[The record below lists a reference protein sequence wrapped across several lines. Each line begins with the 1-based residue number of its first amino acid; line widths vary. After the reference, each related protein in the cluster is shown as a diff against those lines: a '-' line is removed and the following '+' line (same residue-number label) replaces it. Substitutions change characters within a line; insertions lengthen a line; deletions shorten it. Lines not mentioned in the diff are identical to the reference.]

1 VAIKLLTKEEAAI
14 AQKEYGNETPNNNQ
28 NYLSPSVKD
37 KSIPL
42 SEEELELIKS
52 ETLLDE
58 APKPSKLPFTITL
71 GDKLK
76 NSYASTQDLTP
87 AEVAEGMKIGK
98 YIGLPAEYFIGNEE
112 AQKLAKEAAQ
122 KKQENEID
130 WDGMAERFPN
140 LANYLSNP
148 LKMASAKDVIE
159 ELGELEQTFKKH
171 SSGVSGSWEKPGL
184 IQRAGKVVGDIF
196 KGLGMA
202 IPAGMG
208 ETVAS
213 GAKLAELGSE
223 LMGGDKWLRPWW
235 EKYIPD
241 SAYEPLRPVFEK
253 GSEILKKVIPLPK
266 SFNEPLPENM
276 RDIENVGFSD
286 LLYQGMAPLEE
297 EAGKLSKP
305 GRFTYRIAKPIPN
318 IVLSGTAGAALATGL
333 KSAAAQGVIQM
344 TPFVL
349 SAAGSYAKEAELD
362 GASPLQQAA
371 YGTVMGI
378 MEGLTEKIPFDT
390 WFKIGGK
397 VGIKNWIKSM
407 TVEGLQELIIDPI
420 ANITKKFMDIA
431 PDMEWVGEGGVFDVK
446 QMGESFVGGVGTGAL
461 MAGGSSIANRV
472 LSRMMNNYDESMTR
486 VDQAKNDSEV
496 YKQIGEMAA
505 NSQYLERLPEGFRE
519 LVEANTKDGKLENIY
534 IDTENLMTF
543 FQEANPDIP
552 AEQSLQIV
560 AEELGI
566 REQLQEAIDT
576 NKPLRI
582 PYAVWLEK
590 VVKTPLYKQ
599 MEQHIKFSEEG
610 LTLFQAREEEKRV
623 GEMIAEEQ
631 KRAEKYIKSN
641 ESLQI
646 GYDTVYNDIKEKL
659 IAAGRPKVEAE
670 AGARLWASR
679 AVAESVRR
687 NINPIEWYM
696 GQNKPDIVKVD
707 FMPSEISEDVKAT
720 LSPQER
726 EFIDILAEQ
735 NQPIEAIEADIRKEY
750 ERILQD
756 QVNYLNETKTKGVQ
770 QGSLVIDE
778 VTGKVVDRV
787 GRQSKNLKW
796 YRDFYAEKGRAP
808 SQKEI
813 RELALK
819 QLREGYLDDTAEIPA
834 NLDFISLENTLEG
847 IRNLKEKISGR
858 TVAQSYNQ
866 ANDLLK
872 GEGGLN
878 GKALYVNG
886 KLVYPKDILKT
897 AHRYM
902 GSFDYDAAEG
912 GYEDAGHDAFYTGR
926 AMLEGDEG
934 AIAEPYDE
942 PGVHIT
948 KKNDA
953 FFLRYD
959 SDDFLKNNYGLTK
972 EKAFDKFF
980 DAATALYRDGHR
992 GKLYISELDYVGT
1005 IEEFTGNAAAQE
1017 GTFSQAA
1024 NIEGMENTEE
1034 FKKWFKGSKVVD
1046 EQGKPLITY
1055 HATNED
1061 FNEFDFNRLGEFT
1074 SRNTNE
1080 KEPAVMAGLGAW
1092 TNTQPLAE
1100 KTVQKYNKKVYMSI
1114 KNPLEITFDDLWDL
1128 AKNYNSGKEL
1138 RSALLDDGY
1147 DGLKVDDSEF
1157 GETSYVAFSSDQIKI
1172 IPEDSG
1178 SKKKSA
1184 QMNLGEDQG
1193 SSFYQTDSKAFKKW
1207 FGDSK
1212 VVDEQ
1217 GKPLVVYHG
1226 TLKPGFTEFNPS
1238 TIGDTFGADERGFFF
1253 ISDPKIASTYA
1264 ETNSY
1269 GASREGGGVYP
1280 AYISLK
1286 KPLILDDLFL
1296 KKEGMAPIGKNN
1308 EDVISFWDNYQSLI
1322 LEWADDKKADGVILV
1337 DNTGKKPV
1345 KMIVAFKPNQIKS
1358 IYNQG
1363 TFDPNDPNI
1372 LMQDINAQVNINKE
1386 SSVITLFKTANASSF
1401 LHESAHLFLNDTFE
1415 FVKSGQADEEYL
1427 NYWGKIAKHLD
1438 VKEDQETLTTEQQE
1452 KFAREFEAY
1461 LREGKA
1467 PSEGLRKAFSAFR
1480 RWLTRIYRDITG
1492 LGVEVTDE
1500 VREIMDRMLAT
1511 EEEIREREVYNGYD
1525 KDLIKE
1531 SDVSPATWKKLQ
1543 DLKEKAHEMAIE
1555 QLMKPQMDELKPEYG
1570 EWLEQERE
1578 NVRKIVQEEV
1588 GKLPIFQV
1596 MEAVRMSFG
1605 QVKDVKDIARRY
1617 INKAEGITNEGIA
1630 KFEAIADAYGY
1641 TSGDHLAQKIV
1652 NAPLFVDEVNYRVET
1667 HMAQYADLRERA
1679 DIKYEA
1685 EKAVRNDG
1693 RLDLMSLERAILLD
1707 LIKKEELSQA
1717 VRQRAL
1723 ERARIHTAAAKRYA
1737 KAILADKPY
1746 REAQAATSYF
1756 AAERNAAVKEAGY
1769 YNAKDYEKAAKY
1781 AEQRILNHALA
1792 TEALKVKGEVE
1803 KSFKYLDKW
1812 QKQKRPDK
1820 IGQDHLN
1827 QIDKILNRFG
1837 LRELTQNAIE
1847 DTTTLNDWIKAHTA
1861 EDYDEA
1867 AIPPDIANEAFAKN
1881 YKNLT
1886 LGELRDLV
1894 SAIKNIE
1901 MVARNENRLLTDDQK
1916 REFQAVVD
1924 SVVASIKSKNKVNFP
1939 KSYDPNQ
1946 TAIDK
1951 AAHYLRGFVAA
1962 HKKVE
1967 YIVRALDGY
1976 KDQGPLWDL
1985 IIKPMMRG
1993 MDKEYKLRAEMGNK
2007 LEKIYRKHYGK
2018 ETHKLAETKV
2028 HVEEV
2033 AHLFPKG
2040 LTKENVLAMA
2050 LNWGTESNRIRL
2062 IDAYNESIELNGED
2076 VKEIVQM
2083 YRSRLKPSEQGD
2095 VSNYD
2100 IILQYKRDQIKA
2112 GVQAAFDQ
2120 VMTEA
2125 DWRFVQS
2132 VWDFIGSYWP
2142 QIAADK
2148 KVRTG
2153 VEPVKL
2159 PTATVETRYGAF
2171 EGGYYP
2177 VSYDP
2182 RMSEKASRQQEE
2194 NSLKELFNLSFMKP
2208 STRRSFEKER
2218 VDKVFNRPLD
2228 LHLSVIDKHLS
2239 DVAHSVSF
2247 TNAIRDADKL
2257 LNNQQIQ
2264 RAIKEAVGDET
2275 YKQFRP
2281 WLQGIAR
2288 EGRDTATVGPWAAV
2302 EKILSRAR
2310 IGSSIV
2316 NMGFKMT
2323 TAFSQIAGIVPV
2335 MDKIGARRTAAGV
2348 MEFYKKMIT
2357 GKAKE
2362 DIDFVFSKSEMMKNR
2377 MQNRDRDIKDATRKL
2392 LAKNQL
2398 DEVKD
2403 SYFSLTGLFDLAV
2416 CMPTWIASYNKS
2428 IEEQVKSGK
2437 GEVNE
2442 ETAIRYA
2449 DLVVRETQGSGD
2461 IVNMA
2466 AVQRGTEIQKLLTQ
2480 FYSYFSVYANRQIE
2494 AFDRAKRNGE
2504 YSQLVSF
2511 AMYWWFFPAVVS
2523 ELLAGRGPDDDDE
2536 QAGWWASTLL
2546 RYPFDGFII
2555 LRDLANSIGPGG
2567 FGFELSPSAEAFA
2580 KTVQFLNLLPKTISG
2595 DAEPGKLLKTGFEA
2609 GGYWLQYP
2617 SKQISTTVGN
2627 IYEAMV
2633 EGEDFYLRDLF
2644 FPKPKSR
2651 R

>member
-1 VAIKLLTKEEAAI
+1 MALDFLTDKKEE
-14 AQKEYGNETPNNNQ
+14 QGKGPVF
-28 NYLSPSVKD
+28 SPSTSLPFLSDQKPGLVDVYNGVMDADPVKTA
-37 KSIPL
+37 KVISFAR
-42 SEEELELIKS
+42 K
-52 ETLLDE
+52 LDE
-58 APKPSKLPFTITL
+58 PEVFVEKNLPEIE
-71 GDKLK
+71 KSA
-76 NSYASTQDLTP
+76 NSPTMQYW
-87 AEVAEGMKIGK
+87 
-98 YIGLPAEYFIGNEE
+98 
-112 AQKLAKEAAQ
+112 AQFE
-122 KKQENEID
+122 QENPIT
-130 WDGMAERFPN
+130 AS
-140 LANYLSNP
+140 YLSNP
-148 LKMASAKDVIE
+148 ANMAAAKDVVD
-159 ELGELEQTFKKH
+159 ELGFFEKLINSAKTGFQSGEMNVEYSRLGWQQLMGTLRTGQRSLEGEQRLKELEKAMQ
-171 SSGVSGSWEKPGL
+171 GVKRPEGFAPFYYASEQLPNMLLMGE
-184 IQRAGKVVGDIF
+184 
-196 KGLGMA
+196 KGLERG
-202 IPAGMG
+202 
-208 ETVAS
+208 
-213 GAKLAELGSE
+213 
-223 LMGGDKWLRPWW
+223 
-235 EKYIPD
+235 
-241 SAYEPLRPVFEK
+241 
-253 GSEILKKVIPLPK
+253 LP
-266 SFNEPLPENM
+266 
-276 RDIENVGFSD
+276 
-286 LLYQGMAPLEE
+286 
-297 EAGKLSKP
+297 
-305 GRFTYRIAKPIPN
+305 
-318 IVLSGTAGAALATGL
+318 TAGAFGLGALALGQLGPQVLVPEEVLTVPGAALTGL
-333 KSAAAQGVIQM
+333 TAGGRIGVAEAGAILEGGAAFREFINIKDKNGNPINPQLAAEAALAVGLINAGLEYASMNLLLKTIPGGSKVLDFMGKEEIKKLAKKQTGKTVLIQGVKRYLQNIAGEVGTEIAQEAITAGGGQLLQGEVDLGEIVRRSMQVVSPTIQS
-344 TPFVL
+344 TILFGLPGL
-349 SAAGSYAKEAELD
+349 
-362 GASPLQQAA
+362 GAHTIQGMQNVQQA
-371 YGTVMGI
+371 
-378 MEGLTEKIPFDT
+378 
-390 WFKIGGK
+390 
-397 VGIKNWIKSM
+397 
-407 TVEGLQELIIDPI
+407 Q
-420 ANITKKFMDIA
+420 
-431 PDMEWVGEGGVFDVK
+431 
-446 QMGESFVGGVGTGAL
+446 
-461 MAGGSSIANRV
+461 
-472 LSRMMNNYDESMTR
+472 
-486 VDQAKNDSEV
+486 VDAEV
-496 YKQIGEMAA
+496 YKAIGEAAA
-505 NSQYLERLPEGFRE
+505 NSQYLDRLPEGFRE

-552 AEQSLQIV
+552 AEQSLQMV

-566 REQLQEAIDT
+566 GKQLQEAIDT
-576 NKPLRI
+576 NKPLKI

-610 LTLFQAREEEKRV
+610 LTLFQAQEEEKRV

-659 IAAGRPKVEAE
+659 IAVGRSKAEAE
-670 AGARLWASR
+670 AGAKLWASR
-679 AVAESVRR
+679 AVTESIRR
-687 NINPIEWYM
+687 NVNPIEWYM
-696 GQNKPDIVKVD
+696 GQNRPEVRTGEFKQQEGVLNQEANIDNMKNINGIPLFNKTITDYETNPQDIVNEIVD
-707 FMPSEISEDVKAT
+707 LIGEDVSEKYSIGIRGIYENEIGQQK
-720 LSPQER
+720 LKPSYMWKWGV
-726 EFIDILAEQ
+726 
-735 NQPIEAIEADIRKEY
+735 PIEGTPEEAIARGDIEGRLTGSSAMLVSGDWNYDSISQIKE
-750 ERILQD
+750 
-756 QVNYLNETKTKGVQ
+756 
-770 QGSLVIDE
+770 
-778 VTGKVVDRV
+778 
-787 GRQSKNLKW
+787 NLK
-796 YRDFYAEKGRAP
+796 K
-808 SQKEI
+808 
-813 RELALK
+813 
-819 QLREGYLDDTAEIPA
+819 
-834 NLDFISLENTLEG
+834 SLEIVQPYGNADYLAIVRG
-847 IRNLKEKISGR
+847 NLMKDDVFEDI
-858 TVAQSYNQ
+858 
-866 ANDLLK
+866 
-872 GEGGLN
+872 GEVVLG
-878 GKALYVNG
+878 
-886 KLVYPKDILKT
+886 
-897 AHRYM
+897 
-902 GSFDYDAAEG
+902 DAEVI
-912 GYEDAGHDAFYTGR
+912 GYIKR
-926 AMLEGDEG
+926 K
-934 AIAEPYDE
+934 AEPE
-942 PGVHIT
+942 T
-948 KKNDA
+948 
-953 FFLRYD
+953 D
-959 SDDFLKNNYGLTK
+959 S
-972 EKAFDKFF
+972 A
-980 DAATALYRDGHR
+980 
-992 GKLYISELDYVGT
+992 
-1005 IEEFTGNAAAQE
+1005 
-1017 GTFSQAA
+1017 
-1024 NIEGMENTEE
+1024 
-1034 FKKWFKGSKVVD
+1034 
-1046 EQGKPLITY
+1046 
-1055 HATNED
+1055 
-1061 FNEFDFNRLGEFT
+1061 
-1074 SRNTNE
+1074 
-1080 KEPAVMAGLGAW
+1080 
-1092 TNTQPLAE
+1092 
-1100 KTVQKYNKKVYMSI
+1100 
-1114 KNPLEITFDDLWDL
+1114 
-1128 AKNYNSGKEL
+1128 
-1138 RSALLDDGY
+1138 
-1147 DGLKVDDSEF
+1147 
-1157 GETSYVAFSSDQIKI
+1157 
-1172 IPEDSG
+1172 
-1178 SKKKSA
+1178 KKKSGLDK
-1184 QMNLGEDQG
+1184 NLGENQG
-1193 SSFYQTDSKAFKKW
+1193 SSF
-1207 FGDSK
+1207 
-1212 VVDEQ
+1212 
-1217 GKPLVVYHG
+1217 L
-1226 TLKPGFTEFNPS
+1226 
-1238 TIGDTFGADERGFFF
+1238 
-1253 ISDPKIASTYA
+1253 
-1264 ETNSY
+1264 
-1269 GASREGGGVYP
+1269 
-1280 AYISLK
+1280 
-1286 KPLILDDLFL
+1286 
-1296 KKEGMAPIGKNN
+1296 
-1308 EDVISFWDNYQSLI
+1308 
-1322 LEWADDKKADGVILV
+1322 
-1337 DNTGKKPV
+1337 
-1345 KMIVAFKPNQIKS
+1345 
-1358 IYNQG
+1358 
-1363 TFDPNDPNI
+1363 
-1372 LMQDINAQVNINKE
+1372 QDINAQVNINKE

-1415 FVKSGQADEEYL
+1415 FARSGQADEEYL
-1427 NYWGKIAKHLD
+1427 NYWNRIAKHLD

-1480 RWLTRIYRDITG
+1480 RWLTRIYRDISG
-1492 LGVEVTDE
+1492 LNAEVSDE

-1511 EEEIREREVYNGYD
+1511 EEEIREREIYNGYD

-1531 SDVSPATWKKLQ
+1531 SDVSPETWKKLQ
-1543 DLKEKAHEMAIE
+1543 DLKEKAHEMAIQ
-1555 QLMKPQMDELKPEYG
+1555 QLLKPQMDELKPEYG
-1570 EWLEQERE
+1570 EWLQQERE
-1578 NVRKIVQEEV
+1578 RIRKIVEEEV
-1588 GKLPIFQV
+1588 GKLPHFQV
-1596 MEAVRMSFG
+1596 MEAVRVSFG
-1605 QVKDVKDIARRY
+1605 QNKNVKDIAQRY
-1617 INKAEGITNEGIA
+1617 VNKAEGITNEGIA

-1641 TSGDHLAQKIV
+1641 TSGDHLAREIA
-1652 NAPLFVDEVNYRVET
+1652 NSLSFADEVNNRVEE
-1667 HMAQYADLRERA
+1667 HMAQYMDLR
-1679 DIKYEA
+1679 DTMNIKYEA
-1685 EKAVRNDG
+1685 EIAVRNDE
-1693 RLDLMSLERAILLD
+1693 RLDLMALEQSILLD
-1707 LIKKEELSQA
+1707 LIEKEELSQA
-1717 VRQRAL
+1717 ARQRAL

-1737 KAILADKPY
+1737 KATLADKPY
-1746 REAQAATSYF
+1746 REAQAVTSYF
-1756 AAERNAAVKEAGY
+1756 AAERNAAIKEAGY

-1901 MVARNENRLLTDDQK
+1901 TVVRNENRLLTDDQK

-1924 SVVASIKSKNKVNFP
+1924 SVVASVKSKNKVNFP

-1993 MDKEYKLRAEMGNK
+1993 MDKEYKLRAEMGSK

-2028 HVEEV
+2028 HVPEV
-2033 AHLFPKG
+2033 ANLFPKG
-2040 LTKENVLAMA
+2040 LTKENILAMA

-2062 IDAYNESIELNGED
+2062 IDAYNESIELDGED

-2083 YRSRLKPSEQGD
+2083 YRSRVKPSEQGD
-2095 VSNYD
+2095 ISNYD
-2100 IILQYKRDQIKA
+2100 IVLRYKRDQIKA
-2112 GVQAAFDQ
+2112 GIQAAFDR
-2120 VMTEA
+2120 VMTEN

-2177 VSYDP
+2177 ISYDP

-2194 NSLKELFNLSFMKP
+2194 SSLKELFNLSFMKP

-2218 VDKVFNRPLD
+2218 VEKVFNRPLD

-2239 DVAHSVSF
+2239 DVAHSVAF

-2288 EGRDTATVGPWAAV
+2288 EGRDAATVGPWAAV

-2323 TAFSQIAGIVPV
+2323 TAFSQIAGITPV
-2335 MDKIGARRTAAGV
+2335 MDKIGAKRTAAGV
-2348 MEFYKKMIT
+2348 LDFYKKMIT

-2377 MQNRDRDIKDATRKL
+2377 MHNRDRDIKDATRKL

-2398 DEVKD
+2398 DEIKD

-2504 YSQLVSF
+2504 YGQLISF
-2511 AMYWWFFPAVVS
+2511 AMYWWFFPAVMS

-2536 QAGWWASTLL
+2536 AAGWWASTLL
-2546 RYPFDGFII
+2546 RYPASAFII
-2555 LRDLANSIGPGG
+2555 ARDFANAIGSG
-2567 FGFELSPSAEAFA
+2567 FGFELSPSTEAFA
-2580 KTVQFLNLLPKTISG
+2580 KTVQFFNLLPKTIMG

>member
-1 VAIKLLTKEEAAI
+1 MALDFLTDKKEE
-14 AQKEYGNETPNNNQ
+14 QGKGPVF
-28 NYLSPSVKD
+28 SPSTSLPFLSDQKPGLVDVYNGVMDADPVKTA
-37 KSIPL
+37 KVISFAR
-42 SEEELELIKS
+42 K
-52 ETLLDE
+52 LDE
-58 APKPSKLPFTITL
+58 PEVFVEKNLPEIE
-71 GDKLK
+71 KSA
-76 NSYASTQDLTP
+76 NSPTMQYW
-87 AEVAEGMKIGK
+87 
-98 YIGLPAEYFIGNEE
+98 
-112 AQKLAKEAAQ
+112 AQFE
-122 KKQENEID
+122 QENPIT
-130 WDGMAERFPN
+130 AS
-140 LANYLSNP
+140 YLSNP
-148 LKMASAKDVIE
+148 ANMAAAKDVVD
-159 ELGELEQTFKKH
+159 ELGFFEKLINSAKTGFQ
-171 SSGVSGSWEKPGL
+171 SGEMNVEYSRLGWQQL
-184 IQRAGKVVGDIF
+184 MDTLRTGKRSVQ
-196 KGLGMA
+196 
-202 IPAGMG
+202 G
-208 ETVAS
+208 ETRLQEIEKAMQGVKRPEGFAPFYYAS
-213 GAKLAELGSE
+213 EQLPNMLLMAEQG
-223 LMGGDKWLRPWW
+223 
-235 EKYIPD
+235 
-241 SAYEPLRPVFEK
+241 
-253 GSEILKKVIPLPK
+253 LKRGLQTAG
-266 SFNEPLPENM
+266 
-276 RDIENVGFSD
+276 GFS
-286 LLYQGMAPLEE
+286 LGALALGQAGPQALAPEE
-297 EAGKLSKP
+297 VVTVPGAAATGLTVGGRIGVAEAGAILEGGAAFREFINIKDKN
-305 GRFTYRIAKPIPN
+305 GNPINP
-318 IVLSGTAGAALATGL
+318 LLAAEAALAVGLINAGLEYASMNLLLKTIPGGSKILDFMGKEEIKKLAKKQTGKAVL
-333 KSAAAQGVIQM
+333 IQGVKRYLQSIAGEVGTEIAQEAVTAGGGQLLQGEVDLGEIAGQSMQVINPTIQSTM
-344 TPFVL
+344 LFGLPGL
-349 SAAGSYAKEAELD
+349 
-362 GASPLQQAA
+362 GAHTIQGMQNVQQA
-371 YGTVMGI
+371 
-378 MEGLTEKIPFDT
+378 
-390 WFKIGGK
+390 
-397 VGIKNWIKSM
+397 
-407 TVEGLQELIIDPI
+407 Q
-420 ANITKKFMDIA
+420 
-431 PDMEWVGEGGVFDVK
+431 
-446 QMGESFVGGVGTGAL
+446 
-461 MAGGSSIANRV
+461 
-472 LSRMMNNYDESMTR
+472 
-486 VDQAKNDSEV
+486 VDAKV
-496 YKQIGEMAA
+496 YKAIGEAAA

-566 REQLQEAIDT
+566 GEQLQEAIDT

-646 GYDTVYNDIKEKL
+646 GYDMVYKDIKEKL

-696 GQNKPDIVKVD
+696 GQNKPEVRTGTMPTEGTAQLNQSQFNSVRDIENKWRESGLKLDLEESQNKIILSRIVVPKNQRNQGIGTNVLNELVNYSDSVGKTLSLTPSDD
-707 FMPSEISEDVKAT
+707 FGGNKTKLKEFYKRFGFVENKGKNKNYEISE
-720 LSPQER
+720 SMYREPQ
-726 EFIDILAEQ
+726 
-735 NQPIEAIEADIRKEY
+735 
-750 ERILQD
+750 
-756 QVNYLNETKTKGVQ
+756 
-770 QGSLVIDE
+770 S
-778 VTGKVVDRV
+778 
-787 GRQSKNLKW
+787 
-796 YRDFYAEKGRAP
+796 
-808 SQKEI
+808 
-813 RELALK
+813 
-819 QLREGYLDDTAEIPA
+819 
-834 NLDFISLENTLEG
+834 
-847 IRNLKEKISGR
+847 
-858 TVAQSYNQ
+858 
-866 ANDLLK
+866 
-872 GEGGLN
+872 
-878 GKALYVNG
+878 
-886 KLVYPKDILKT
+886 
-897 AHRYM
+897 
-902 GSFDYDAAEG
+902 
-912 GYEDAGHDAFYTGR
+912 
-926 AMLEGDEG
+926 
-934 AIAEPYDE
+934 
-942 PGVHIT
+942 
-948 KKNDA
+948 
-953 FFLRYD
+953 
-959 SDDFLKNNYGLTK
+959 
-972 EKAFDKFF
+972 
-980 DAATALYRDGHR
+980 
-992 GKLYISELDYVGT
+992 
-1005 IEEFTGNAAAQE
+1005 AAQE
-1017 GTFSQAA
+1017 GTFNQAA

-1114 KNPLEITFDDLWDL
+1114 KNPLEITFNDLWDL

-1193 SSFYQTDSKAFKKW
+1193 SSF
-1207 FGDSK
+1207 
-1212 VVDEQ
+1212 
-1217 GKPLVVYHG
+1217 L
-1226 TLKPGFTEFNPS
+1226 
-1238 TIGDTFGADERGFFF
+1238 
-1253 ISDPKIASTYA
+1253 
-1264 ETNSY
+1264 
-1269 GASREGGGVYP
+1269 
-1280 AYISLK
+1280 
-1286 KPLILDDLFL
+1286 
-1296 KKEGMAPIGKNN
+1296 
-1308 EDVISFWDNYQSLI
+1308 
-1322 LEWADDKKADGVILV
+1322 
-1337 DNTGKKPV
+1337 
-1345 KMIVAFKPNQIKS
+1345 
-1358 IYNQG
+1358 
-1363 TFDPNDPNI
+1363 
-1372 LMQDINAQVNINKE
+1372 QDINAQVTINKE
-1386 SSVITLFKTANASSF
+1386 QSVITLFKTANASSF

-1427 NYWGKIAKHLD
+1427 NYWNRIAKHLD

-1511 EEEIREREVYNGYD
+1511 EEEIREREIYNGYD

-1555 QLMKPQMDELKPEYG
+1555 QLLKPQMDELKPEYG
-1570 EWLEQERE
+1570 EWLQQERE
-1578 NVRKIVQEEV
+1578 RVRKIVSDEV
-1588 GKLPIFQV
+1588 AKLPIYQV
-1596 MEAVRMSFG
+1596 MEAVKMSFG
-1605 QVKDVKDIARRY
+1605 QVKNVKDIAQRY
-1617 INKAEGITNEGIA
+1617 INNAEGITNEGIA

-1641 TSGDHLAQKIV
+1641 SSGDHLAKEII
-1652 NAPLFVDEVNYRVET
+1652 NAPLFADEVNSRLEV
-1667 HMAQYADLRERA
+1667 HMAQYMDLK
-1679 DIKYEA
+1679 DTMNIKYEA
-1685 EKAVRNDG
+1685 EIAVRNDG

-1707 LIKKEELSQA
+1707 LIEKEELSQA
-1717 VRQRAL
+1717 ARQRAL

-1792 TEALKVKGEVE
+1792 VEALRVRSEVE
-1803 KSFKYLDKW
+1803 KAFKYLDKW

-1847 DTTTLNDWIKAHTA
+1847 DTTTLNDWIKAHTD

-1867 AIPPDIANEAFAKN
+1867 AIPPDIANEAFTKN

-1901 MVARNENRLLTDDQK
+1901 TVARNENRLLTDDQK

-1993 MDKEYKLRAEMGNK
+1993 MDKEYKLRAEMGSK

-2028 HVEEV
+2028 HVSEL
-2033 AHLFPKG
+2033 ANLFPKG
-2040 LTKENVLAMA
+2040 LTKENILAMA

-2062 IDAYNESIELNGED
+2062 IDAYNETIELDGEE
-2076 VKEIVQM
+2076 VKKIVRM

-2112 GVQAAFDQ
+2112 GIQAAFDQ
-2120 VMTEA
+2120 VMMEN

-2132 VWDFIGSYWP
+2132 VWDFIGSYWN

-2159 PTATVETRYGAF
+2159 PAATVETRYGTF

-2218 VDKVFNRPLD
+2218 VEKVFNRPLD

-2239 DVAHSVSF
+2239 DVAHSVAF

-2257 LNNQQIQ
+2257 LNNQQVQ

-2288 EGRDTATVGPWAAV
+2288 EGRDTATVGPWAVV

-2316 NMGFKMT
+2316 NMGLKMT

-2335 MDKIGARRTAAGV
+2335 MDKIGAKRTAAGV
-2348 MEFYKKMIT
+2348 LDFYKKMIT

-2398 DEVKD
+2398 DEIKD
-2403 SYFSLTGLFDLAV
+2403 SYFSLTGLFDLAI

-2511 AMYWWFFPAVVS
+2511 ALYWWFFPAVVS
-2523 ELLAGRGPDDDDE
+2523 ELLAGRGPDDDDDDR
-2536 QAGWWASTLL
+2536 AGWWASTLL
-2546 RYPFDGFII
+2546 RYPASAFII
-2555 LRDLANSIGPGG
+2555 ARDFANAIGSG
-2567 FGFELSPSAEAFA
+2567 FGFELSPSTEAFA
-2580 KTVQFLNLLPKTISG
+2580 KTVQFFNLLPKTISG
-2595 DAEPGKLLKTGFEA
+2595 DAEPGKLLKAGFEA

-2617 SKQISTTVGN
+2617 SKQISITVGN

>member
-1 VAIKLLTKEEAAI
+1 MALDFLTDKKEE
-14 AQKEYGNETPNNNQ
+14 QGKGPVF
-28 NYLSPSVKD
+28 SPSTSLPFLSDQKPGLVDVYNGVMDADPVKTA
-37 KSIPL
+37 KVISFAR
-42 SEEELELIKS
+42 K
-52 ETLLDE
+52 LDE
-58 APKPSKLPFTITL
+58 PEVFVEKNLPEIE
-71 GDKLK
+71 KSA
-76 NSYASTQDLTP
+76 NSPTMQYW
-87 AEVAEGMKIGK
+87 
-98 YIGLPAEYFIGNEE
+98 
-112 AQKLAKEAAQ
+112 AQFE
-122 KKQENEID
+122 QENPIT
-130 WDGMAERFPN
+130 AS
-140 LANYLSNP
+140 YLSNP
-148 LKMASAKDVIE
+148 ANMAAAKDVVD
-159 ELGELEQTFKKH
+159 ELGFFEKLINSAKTGFQSGEMNVEYSRLGWQQLMGTLRTGQRSLEGEQRLKELETQMQEVNRPEGFAPFYYASEQLPNMLLMAEQGLKRGLQT
-171 SSGVSGSWEKPGL
+171 
-184 IQRAGKVVGDIF
+184 AG
-196 KGLGMA
+196 
-202 IPAGMG
+202 
-208 ETVAS
+208 
-213 GAKLAELGSE
+213 
-223 LMGGDKWLRPWW
+223 
-235 EKYIPD
+235 
-241 SAYEPLRPVFEK
+241 
-253 GSEILKKVIPLPK
+253 
-266 SFNEPLPENM
+266 
-276 RDIENVGFSD
+276 GFS
-286 LLYQGMAPLEE
+286 LGALALGQAGPQALAPEE
-297 EAGKLSKP
+297 VVTVPGAAATGLTVGGRIGVAEAGAILEGGAAFREFINIKDKN
-305 GRFTYRIAKPIPN
+305 GNPINP
-318 IVLSGTAGAALATGL
+318 LLAAEAALAVGLINAGLEYASMNLLLKTIPGGSKVLDFMGKEEIKKLAKKQTGKTVL
-333 KSAAAQGVIQM
+333 IQGVKRYLQSIAGEVGTEIAQEAVTAGGGQLLQGEVDLGEIAGQSMQVINPTIQSTM
-344 TPFVL
+344 LFGLPGL
-349 SAAGSYAKEAELD
+349 
-362 GASPLQQAA
+362 GAHTIQGMQNVQQA
-371 YGTVMGI
+371 
-378 MEGLTEKIPFDT
+378 
-390 WFKIGGK
+390 
-397 VGIKNWIKSM
+397 
-407 TVEGLQELIIDPI
+407 Q
-420 ANITKKFMDIA
+420 
-431 PDMEWVGEGGVFDVK
+431 
-446 QMGESFVGGVGTGAL
+446 
-461 MAGGSSIANRV
+461 
-472 LSRMMNNYDESMTR
+472 
-486 VDQAKNDSEV
+486 VDAEV
-496 YKQIGEMAA
+496 YKAIGEAAA
-505 NSQYLERLPEGFRE
+505 NSQYLERLPEGWRE

-543 FQEANPDIP
+543 FQEANQDIP
-552 AEQSLQIV
+552 AEQSLQMV

-566 REQLQEAIDT
+566 GEQLQEAIDT

-610 LTLFQAREEEKRV
+610 LTLFQAQEEEKRV

-687 NINPIEWYM
+687 NINPVEWYM
-696 GQNKPDIVKVD
+696 GQNRPEVRTGTMPTEGTAQLNQSQFNSVRDIENKWRESGLKLDLEESQNKIILSRIVVPKNQRNQGIGTNALNELVNYSDSVGKTLSLTPSDD
-707 FMPSEISEDVKAT
+707 FGGNKTKLKEFYKRFGFVENKGKNKNYEISE
-720 LSPQER
+720 SMYREPQS
-726 EFIDILAEQ
+726 A
-735 NQPIEAIEADIRKEY
+735 
-750 ERILQD
+750 
-756 QVNYLNETKTKGVQ
+756 
-770 QGSLVIDE
+770 
-778 VTGKVVDRV
+778 
-787 GRQSKNLKW
+787 
-796 YRDFYAEKGRAP
+796 
-808 SQKEI
+808 
-813 RELALK
+813 
-819 QLREGYLDDTAEIPA
+819 
-834 NLDFISLENTLEG
+834 
-847 IRNLKEKISGR
+847 
-858 TVAQSYNQ
+858 AQSYNQ
-866 ANDLLK
+866 
-872 GEGGLN
+872 
-878 GKALYVNG
+878 VN
-886 KLVYPKDILKT
+886 T
-897 AHRYM
+897 
-902 GSFDYDAAEG
+902 
-912 GYEDAGHDAFYTGR
+912 
-926 AMLEGDEG
+926 
-934 AIAEPYDE
+934 
-942 PGVHIT
+942 
-948 KKNDA
+948 
-953 FFLRYD
+953 
-959 SDDFLKNNYGLTK
+959 
-972 EKAFDKFF
+972 
-980 DAATALYRDGHR
+980 
-992 GKLYISELDYVGT
+992 
-1005 IEEFTGNAAAQE
+1005 
-1017 GTFSQAA
+1017 
-1024 NIEGMENTEE
+1024 
-1034 FKKWFKGSKVVD
+1034 
-1046 EQGKPLITY
+1046 
-1055 HATNED
+1055 
-1061 FNEFDFNRLGEFT
+1061 
-1074 SRNTNE
+1074 
-1080 KEPAVMAGLGAW
+1080 
-1092 TNTQPLAE
+1092 
-1100 KTVQKYNKKVYMSI
+1100 
-1114 KNPLEITFDDLWDL
+1114 
-1128 AKNYNSGKEL
+1128 
-1138 RSALLDDGY
+1138 
-1147 DGLKVDDSEF
+1147 DSE
-1157 GETSYVAFSSDQIKI
+1157 
-1172 IPEDSG
+1172 
-1178 SKKKSA
+1178 
-1184 QMNLGEDQG
+1184 
-1193 SSFYQTDSKAFKKW
+1193 AFKKW

-1212 VVDEQ
+1212 VVDEN

-1226 TLKPGFTEFNPS
+1226 TANEFEVFDENK
-1238 TIGDTFGADERGFFF
+1238 IGENYFESEGGGFFF
-1253 ISDPKIASTYA
+1253 TQKKRSAENYASLHSRGKSDGYVMPVYLSIKNPLVREVNSDYLSPADFYDMHPDELIRDAKIDGRDGIIIKGT
-1264 ETNSY
+1264 
-1269 GASREGGGVYP
+1269 
-1280 AYISLK
+1280 
-1286 KPLILDDLFL
+1286 
-1296 KKEGMAPIGKNN
+1296 N
-1308 EDVISFWDNYQSLI
+1308 EDSLF
-1322 LEWADDKKADGVILV
+1322 
-1337 DNTGKKPV
+1337 
-1345 KMIVAFKPNQIKS
+1345 VAFFPEQIKS

-1363 TFDPNDPNI
+1363 TFDPSDPNI
-1372 LMQDINAQVNINKE
+1372 FMQDINAQVTINKE
-1386 SSVITLFKTANASSF
+1386 QSVITLFKTANASSF

-1415 FVKSGQADEEYL
+1415 FVKSGQADEEYMG
-1427 NYWGKIAKHLD
+1427 YWSKIAKHLD
-1438 VKEDQETLTTEQQE
+1438 VKEGQETLTTEQQE

-1511 EEEIREREVYNGYD
+1511 EEEIREREIYNGYD

-1555 QLMKPQMDELKPEYG
+1555 QLLKPQMEELKPEYN
-1570 EWLEQERE
+1570 EWLQQERE
-1578 NVRKIVQEEV
+1578 RVRKIVSDEV
-1588 GKLPIFQV
+1588 AKLPIYQV

-1605 QVKDVKDIARRY
+1605 QVKNVKDIAQRY
-1617 INKAEGITNEGIA
+1617 INNAEGITNEGIA
-1630 KFEAIADAYGY
+1630 KLEAIADAYGY
-1641 TSGDHLAQKIV
+1641 SSGDHLAKEII
-1652 NAPLFVDEVNYRVET
+1652 NAPLFADEVNSRLEV
-1667 HMAQYADLRERA
+1667 HMAQYMDLK
-1679 DIKYEA
+1679 DTMNIKYEA
-1685 EKAVRNDG
+1685 EIAVRNDG

-1707 LIKKEELSQA
+1707 LIEKEELSQA
-1717 VRQRAL
+1717 ARQRAL

-1792 TEALKVKGEVE
+1792 VEALRVRSEVE
-1803 KSFKYLDKW
+1803 KAFKYLDKW

-1820 IGQDHLN
+1820 IGQEHLN

-1847 DTTTLNDWIKAHTA
+1847 DTTTLNDWINAHTA

-1901 MVARNENRLLTDDQK
+1901 TVARNENRLLTDDQK

-1924 SVVASIKSKNKVNFP
+1924 SLVASIKSKNKVNFP

-1993 MDKEYKLRAEMGNK
+1993 MDKEYKLRAEMGSK

-2028 HVEEV
+2028 HVPEV
-2033 AHLFPKG
+2033 ANLFPKG
-2040 LTKENVLAMA
+2040 LTKENILAMA

-2062 IDAYNESIELNGED
+2062 IDAYNETIELTGEE
-2076 VKEIVQM
+2076 VKEIIQM

-2112 GVQAAFDQ
+2112 GIQAAFDQ
-2120 VMTEA
+2120 VMTEN

-2159 PTATVETRYGAF
+2159 PAATVETRFGTL

-2194 NSLKELFNLSFMKP
+2194 SSLKELFNLSFMKP

-2218 VDKVFNRPLD
+2218 VEKVFNRPLD

-2239 DVAHSVSF
+2239 DVAHSVAF

-2257 LNNQQIQ
+2257 LNNQQVQ

-2316 NMGFKMT
+2316 NMGLKMT
-2323 TAFSQIAGIVPV
+2323 TAFSQVAGIIPV

-2348 MEFYKKMIT
+2348 MDFYKKMIT

-2392 LAKNQL
+2392 LAKNQF
-2398 DEVKD
+2398 DEIKD
-2403 SYFSLTGLFDLAV
+2403 SYFSLTGLFDLAI

-2511 AMYWWFFPAVVS
+2511 ALYWWFFPAVVS
-2523 ELLAGRGPDDDDE
+2523 ELLAGRGPDDDDDDR
-2536 QAGWWASTLL
+2536 AGWWASTLL
-2546 RYPFDGFII
+2546 RYPASAFIVA
-2555 LRDLANSIGPGG
+2555 RDFANAIGSG

-2644 FPKPKSR
+2644 FPKPRSR